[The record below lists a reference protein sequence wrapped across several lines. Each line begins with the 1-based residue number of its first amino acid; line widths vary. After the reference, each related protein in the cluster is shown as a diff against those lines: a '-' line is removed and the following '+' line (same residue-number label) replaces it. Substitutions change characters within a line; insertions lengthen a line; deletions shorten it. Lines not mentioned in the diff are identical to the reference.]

1 MSTSLFILHIIGV
14 FLFGIGVSIIL
25 YIFLSVKNKNT
36 SDYFFCNSNKVNP
49 KFSDYEISID
59 EACKKFELLDI

>member
-1 MSTSLFILHIIGV
+1 MSTSLFILPIIGV
-14 FLFGIGVSIIL
+14 FLFGIGVDIIL

-49 KFSDYEISID
+49 KFNDYEISID

>member
-1 MSTSLFILHIIGV
+1 MSTSLFILPIIGI
-14 FLFGIGVSIIL
+14 FLFGIVVDIIL
-25 YIFLSVKNKNT
+25 HIFLSVKNKNT
-36 SDYFFCNSNKVNP
+36 SHYFFCNSKVNS

>member
-1 MSTSLFILHIIGV
+1 MSTSLFILPIIGV
-14 FLFGIGVSIIL
+14 FLFGIGVCIIL